1 MKLMNLIQRIKPM
14 QRIKSIKPVKRRKPT
29 RTFKKVKQE
38 DQMKTKP
45 IIALVIITVSL
56 AIMVTLLKSA
66 HQHQLTDTAFGETV
80 TIRARGWGVGGRVR
94 AAMERIHEIEAR
106 MSLESPTSDITR
118 INRGEP
124 YWGNPDTIR
133 VANRGIFFGDFS
145 DGLFDI
151 SINPILELYERVPS
165 PSAAAITAARNVV
178 DYRRLEVH
186 RSLPQGMSLNINAL
200 AKGYAADEA
209 ALLLRRSGV
218 RNLQIDMGNVVVAFG
233 QPYWPIR
240 LLEHAHRLEIPPNT
254 VGGRNAGIASFGLE
268 REGSH
273 RFDPRTGMVVSNNV
287 VNATAIASSG
297 MDAVALAQFLFV
309 ADVEGLASLDELQA
323 HGIIITRD
331 HRIVATRD
339 INIRVTNP
347 AYRYEGERR

>member
-1 MKLMNLIQRIKPM
+1 MTI
-14 QRIKSIKPVKRRKPT
+14 
-29 RTFKKVKQE
+29 
-38 DQMKTKP
+38 KP
-45 IIALVIITVSL
+45 IIALAIITVTI
-56 AIMVTLLKSA
+56 AITVTMLKSA
-66 HQHQLTDTAFGETV
+66 HQHEISDIAFGEVV

-106 MSLESPTSDITR
+106 MSLESPTSDTIR

-124 YWGNPDTIR
+124 YWGNQDTIR

-151 SINPILELYERVPS
+151 SINPVLELHERVPS
-165 PSAAAITAARNVV
+165 PSAAAITAASSIV
-178 DYRRLEVH
+178 DFSLLEVH
-186 RSLPQGMSLNINAL
+186 RSLPQGMGINIDAL
-200 AKGYAADEA
+200 AQGYAADEA

-218 RNLQIDMGNVVVAFG
+218 RNLQVDIGNVVVTFG
-233 QPYWPIR
+233 EPHWPINLR
-240 LLEHAHRLEIPPNT
+240 EHAHILELPT
-254 VGGRNAGIASFGLE
+254 GAVGGRNAAIASFGLE

-273 RFDPRTGMVVSNNV
+273 RFDPRTGMAVSNNV
-287 VNATAIASSG
+287 VNATAIANSG

-309 ADVEGLASLDELQA
+309 ADVEGLASLDQLQA

-347 AYRYEGERR
+347 AYRAD